1 VLAILKYIFFCARCT
16 FNGGVGADFVD
27 MMIVNILCD
36 LLFGQNQPLKLAGD
50 WYIGILENKIKLNKF
65 SIILKRTE
73 DYTV

>member
-1 VLAILKYIFFCARCT
+1 
-16 FNGGVGADFVD
+16 VGADFVD